1 MQYLANKKPKTEV
14 KMLAESVLLGS
25 FIILILLGVPI
36 SFGLGISSLLSAFAA
51 GLQPAIIAQRV
62 AAGMQSFPLLAIPLF
77 ILAGALMANGG
88 VAKRMVDLAYVI
100 VGPLPGGLAIV
111 NCIDS
116 MFFGGVSGSAVA
128 DVSSTGPMIIPM
140 MVEKGYDKDFAVAL
154 TVASASQ
161 GIIIPPSHNM
171 VIYAMVAGGVS
182 VGRLFLAGYIPGM
195 LLGIALA
202 IACYFIAL
210 KRNYP
215 CEKRPPLKESL
226 RIILDGILAL
236 LCAAII
242 IVGIAAGI
250 FTATEASAVAVLYAA
265 FLGFFIFKE
274 LKLKDLWPIFMDS
287 VKTTAVVF
295 FLIGCAS
302 AFGWMM
308 TYLQI
313 PLAVMN
319 FFLSLTNNRFLILL
333 LVDVLLLLLGMVMD
347 VAPLIVIVTPVLL
360 PVVKAAGMSEITFGI
375 VLMLNLGIGLT
386 TPPVG
391 ASLFTGCMIGK
402 TTIEKA
408 SKAMLPLWPAML
420 AVLFLVTYVPWFT
433 EFLPNLFY

>member
-1 MQYLANKKPKTEV
+1 
-14 KMLAESVLLGS
+14 MLAESVLLGS

-51 GLQPAIIAQRV
+51 GLQTAIIAQRV

-287 VKTTAVVF
+287 VKTTSVVF

-420 AVLFLVTYVPWFT
+420 AVLFLVTYIPWFT

>member
-1 MQYLANKKPKTEV
+1 
-14 KMLAESVLLGS
+14 MLAEIVLLGS

-182 VGRLFLAGYIPGM
+182 VGKLFLAGYIPGI
-195 LLGIALA
+195 LLGVALA

-210 KRNYP
+210 KRKYP

-226 RIILDGILAL
+226 HIVVDGILAL

-265 FLGFFIFKE
+265 FLGFFVFRE
-274 LKLKDLWPIFMDS
+274 LKLKKRSLANFH
-287 VKTTAVVF
+287 
-295 FLIGCAS
+295 G
-302 AFGWMM
+302 FG
-308 TYLQI
+308 Q
-313 PLAVMN
+313 
-319 FFLSLTNNRFLILL
+319 NNRGSLFPYRLCFRFWLDDDLFTDTACGHEFLLESDKQSL
-333 LVDVLLLLLGMVMD
+333 SYTFACQRSSSPVGHGYGCC
-347 VAPLIVIVTPVLL
+347 APNRNCHARI
-360 PVVKAAGMSEITFGI
+360 AAGCESSRNERN
-375 VLMLNLGIGLT
+375 NLWHSAHAQLGYWTNDAASRSQPFYRLHDRQDNHRKGKQGNASTMACDARGLI
-386 TPPVG
+386 P
-391 ASLFTGCMIGK
+391 C
-402 TTIEKA
+402 
-408 SKAMLPLWPAML
+408 
-420 AVLFLVTYVPWFT
+420 
-433 EFLPNLFY
+433 NLCSMVYRVFAQSFYEVIRP

>member
-1 MQYLANKKPKTEV
+1 
-14 KMLAESVLLGS
+14 MLAESVLLGS

-51 GLQPAIIAQRV
+51 GLQPAIIAQSV

-215 CEKRPPLKESL
+215 CETRPPLKESL

-287 VKTTAVVF
+287 VKTTSVVF

-360 PVVKAAGMSEITFGI
+360 HVVKAAGMSEITFGI

>member
-1 MQYLANKKPKTEV
+1 
-14 KMLAESVLLGS
+14 
-25 FIILILLGVPI
+25 
-36 SFGLGISSLLSAFAA
+36 
-51 GLQPAIIAQRV
+51 IAQRV

-182 VGRLFLAGYIPGM
+182 VGKLFLAGYIPGI

-210 KRNYP
+210 KRKYP
-215 CEKRPPLKESL
+215 CEKRPPFKESL
-226 RIILDGILAL
+226 HIVVDGILAL

-265 FLGFFIFKE
+265 FLGFFVFRE

-333 LVDVLLLLLGMVMD
+333 LVNILLLLLGSVMD

-402 TTIEKA
+402 TTIEKV

-433 EFLPNLFY
+433 EFLPNLFMK

>member
-1 MQYLANKKPKTEV
+1 
-14 KMLAESVLLGS
+14 
-25 FIILILLGVPI
+25 
-36 SFGLGISSLLSAFAA
+36 
-51 GLQPAIIAQRV
+51 
-62 AAGMQSFPLLAIPLF
+62 
-77 ILAGALMANGG
+77 
-88 VAKRMVDLAYVI
+88 
-100 VGPLPGGLAIV
+100 
-111 NCIDS
+111 
-116 MFFGGVSGSAVA
+116 
-128 DVSSTGPMIIPM
+128 
-140 MVEKGYDKDFAVAL
+140 
-154 TVASASQ
+154 
-161 GIIIPPSHNM
+161 
-171 VIYAMVAGGVS
+171 
-182 VGRLFLAGYIPGM
+182 
-195 LLGIALA
+195 
-202 IACYFIAL
+202 
-210 KRNYP
+210 
-215 CEKRPPLKESL
+215 
-226 RIILDGILAL
+226 DGILAL

-265 FLGFFIFKE
+265 FLGFFVFRE

-333 LVDVLLLLLGMVMD
+333 LVNILLLLLGSVMD

-402 TTIEKA
+402 TTIEKV

-433 EFLPNLFY
+433 EFLPNLFMK